1 MLNIETKELKISDK
15 LKRKI
20 EIIGR
25 FTNTTPIINNDSI
38 KNIKGTNVAY
48 VMPYIIV
55 IKNNKYLMFDEC
67 DDVYVNTFKDKIS
80 FKDLE
85 DYINSHYISF

>member
-1 MLNIETKELKISDK
+1 MLNIETKELKISNN

-20 EIIGR
+20 KLIGK
-25 FTNTTPIINNDSI
+25 FTNTTPIINNGYV
-38 KNIKGTNVAY
+38 KNITGANVAY
-48 VMPYIIV
+48 VMPHIIV

-67 DDVYVNTFKDKIS
+67 DDVYVNNFKSKIS

-85 DYINSHYISF
+85 DYINSH